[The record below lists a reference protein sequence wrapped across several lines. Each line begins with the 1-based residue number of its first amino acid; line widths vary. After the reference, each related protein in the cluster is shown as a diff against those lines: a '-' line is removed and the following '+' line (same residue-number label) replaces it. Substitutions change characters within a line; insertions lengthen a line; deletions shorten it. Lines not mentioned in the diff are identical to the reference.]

1 VVTTDRGEEHQSPP
15 RHEPTIAAKDITVV
29 VAVKDVAAACG
40 GSTGDIP
47 IV

>member
-1 VVTTDRGEEHQSPP
+1 VVTTDRGEEHHSPR

-29 VAVKDVAAACG
+29 VAVRDVAAVCG
-40 GSTGDIP
+40 GGTGSTP